1 VVNLIED
8 QRQWFKAEIGLGDTR
23 DAARCLDLQ
32 HAILQHDLF
41 VVPDTTKDPR
51 FACNPLVKGEP
62 GLRFYAGALL
72 QTPDGIPLGTVC
84 VLDYVVRE
92 LSEAQATTLQAL
104 ARQVMTQ
111 LELRRSLAA
120 HAAAEE
126 RQDLLIRELHHRV
139 RNTLATV
146 QAS

>member
-1 VVNLIED
+1 MPFSSMISLSCLTPLRTRALPAIRWSKVN
-8 QRQWFKAEIGLGDTR
+8 R
-23 DAARCLDLQ
+23 
-32 HAILQHDLF
+32 
-41 VVPDTTKDPR
+41 
-51 FACNPLVKGEP
+51 

-111 LELRRSLAA
+111 LELRRALAA